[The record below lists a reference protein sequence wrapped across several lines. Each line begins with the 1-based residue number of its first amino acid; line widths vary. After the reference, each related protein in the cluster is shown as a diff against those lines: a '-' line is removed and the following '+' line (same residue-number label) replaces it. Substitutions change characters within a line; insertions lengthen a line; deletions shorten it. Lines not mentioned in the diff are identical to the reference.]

1 MEASYGV
8 PQAHPFGKD
17 GVDLPRWKYD
27 MRDPGDDPDC

>member
-17 GVDLPRWKYD
+17 SMDLPRWKYD